1 MDPMTNQGAPAPM
14 NDEIDLFELFESL
27 WKEKI
32 LIVAITFVITLI
44 GVGYA
49 LSIPPTYQASVQM
62 LPPSQS
68 DLAELA
74 KFDVLKSSQSQSQS
88 QSQSFADFLQILNS
102 NQLRKTFL
110 SQEGVKATLFSPE
123 TSSQKALIA
132 LEKMALVETPK
143 KGPAI
148 EVSLNFQF
156 KDSTLAA
163 DYANQ
168 LVQLAVDQY
177 RANTAQTFASEK
189 DQEIKKLKDQQ
200 ESLIATHEGRLNKE
214 ITKLKEANRI
224 AEKLNIVEPRES
236 KDQTVKTEARSSV
249 ITEEMRYLYLQG
261 TRALSAEIETVSERK
276 MNLFMVDGLLEIE
289 QRLALLNSV
298 SFDASKV
305 TPVTIDLAAEAP
317 EQRIKPK
324 RSLIVALSTVVGGML
339 AILFVLIRNAV
350 RNRKANY

>member
-1 MDPMTNQGAPAPM
+1 MDPQNPQQPPHYAD
-14 NDEIDLFELFESL
+14 DEIDLFELFESL
-27 WKEKI
+27 WKEKV

-68 DLAELA
+68 DVAELA

-88 QSQSFADFLQILNS
+88 FADFLQILKS

-132 LEKMALVETPK
+132 LEKMALVEIPK
-143 KGPAI
+143 KDPATK
-148 EVSLNFQF
+148 VSLNFQF
-156 KDSTLAA
+156 KDATLAA

-189 DQEIKKLKDQQ
+189 DQEVNKLKDQQ

-214 ITKLKEANRI
+214 LMKLQEAYEIARKLKI
-224 AEKLNIVEPRES
+224 DEPREPRNMS
-236 KDQTVKTEARSSV
+236 VKTETRSSV
-249 ITEEMRYLYLQG
+249 ITEEMRYLYSEG
-261 TRALSAEIETVSERK
+261 TRALSVEIETITERK
-276 MNLFMVDGLLEIE
+276 KNLAMVDGLLEIQ
-289 QRLALLNSV
+289 QRLALLSSV
-298 SFDASKV
+298 SFDVSKV
-305 TPVTIDLAAEAP
+305 MPVTIDLAAEAP

-324 RSLIVALSTVVGGML
+324 RSLIVALSGVVGGML
-339 AILFVLIRNAV
+339 AIIFVLIRNAV
-350 RNRKANY
+350 RNRKA

>member
-27 WKEKI
+27 WKEKV

-44 GVGYA
+44 GGGFA
-49 LSIPPTYQASVQM
+49 FLLPPTYEASVQM

-68 DLAELA
+68 DVAELA
-74 KFDVLKSSQSQSQS
+74 KFDVLKSSQSK
-88 QSQSFADFLQILNS
+88 SQSFADFLQILKS

-132 LEKMALVETPK
+132 LEKMAMVETPK
-143 KGPAI
+143 KGPTTEA
-148 EVSLNFQF
+148 SLNFQF
-156 KDSTLAA
+156 KDAALAA

-189 DQEIKKLKDQQ
+189 DQEVNRLKDQQ
-200 ESLIATHEGRLNKE
+200 VSLIATHEGRLNKE
-214 ITKLKEANRI
+214 ITKLQEAYEI
-224 AEKLNIVEPRES
+224 ARKLKIDEPRES
-236 KDQTVKTEARSSV
+236 RNMSVKTEARSSV
-249 ITEEMRYLYLQG
+249 VTEEMRYLYSEG
-261 TRALSAEIETVSERK
+261 TRALSAEIETITERMK
-276 MNLFMVDGLLEIE
+276 NLAMVDGLLEIE
-289 QRLALLNSV
+289 QRFALLNSV
-298 SFDASKV
+298 SFDVSKV
-305 TPVTIDLAAEAP
+305 MPLTIDLAAEAP

-324 RSLIVALSTVVGGML
+324 RSLIVALSGVVGGML
-339 AILFVLIRNAV
+339 AIMFVLIRNAV
-350 RNRKANY
+350 RNRKA

>member
-1 MDPMTNQGAPAPM
+1 
-14 NDEIDLFELFESL
+14 
-27 WKEKI
+27 
-32 LIVAITFVITLI
+32 
-44 GVGYA
+44 
-49 LSIPPTYQASVQM
+49 
-62 LPPSQS
+62 
-68 DLAELA
+68 
-74 KFDVLKSSQSQSQS
+74 SQSQS
-88 QSQSFADFLQILNS
+88 QSQSFADFLQILKS

-143 KGPAI
+143 KGPAT

-156 KDSTLAA
+156 KDATLAA

-189 DQEIKKLKDQQ
+189 DQEVKKLKDQQ
-200 ESLIATHEGRLNKE
+200 ESLISTHEGRLNKE
-214 ITKLKEANRI
+214 ITKLKEAYEI
-224 AEKLNIVEPRES
+224 ARKLKIDEPRES
-236 KDQTVKTEARSSV
+236 RDMSVKTEARSSV
-249 ITEEMRYLYLQG
+249 ITEEMRYLYSQG

-276 MNLFMVDGLLEIE
+276 KNLFMVDGLLEIE

-298 SFDASKV
+298 SFDAAKV
-305 TPVTIDLAAEAP
+305 MPVTIDLAAEAP

-324 RSLIVALSTVVGGML
+324 RSLIVALSGVVGGML

-350 RNRKANY
+350 RNRKANA